1 MNSGPRFSDEL
12 ERWLDSDAPKS
23 LGALGDVFA
32 EKSFAVAMMLLML
45 VSATPIP
52 TGGVNL
58 AFQLIAAVVAAQ
70 MALGR
75 QTIWLPERW
84 RKRELGGAVTDKAIP
99 YLVRRIRW
107 LEKHSRPRLAGLFHQ
122 RLFIRLIGVVL
133 TVFAIT
139 AGLAPPL
146 SGLETLPALGAVI
159 VALAIILEDV
169 VVLTIGMVVGTAGIA
184 LFVSVGAALV
194 RLIRRFL

>member
-1 MNSGPRFSDEL
+1 MNSGTRFSDEL
-12 ERWLDSDAPKS
+12 EHWLDSDASKS

-32 EKSFAVAMMLLML
+32 ERSFAVASLLLMV

-58 AFQLIAAVVAAQ
+58 VFQMMAAVIAAQ

-75 QTIWLPERW
+75 RTIWLPERW
-84 RKRELGGAVTDKAIP
+84 RRRELGGMVTGKAIP
-99 YLVRRIRW
+99 FLVRRIRW
-107 LEKHSRPRLAGLFHQ
+107 LEKYSRPRLAGLFHQ
-122 RLFIRLIGVVL
+122 RLFIRLVGVVL
-133 TVFAIT
+133 TAFAIA

-169 VVLTIGMVVGTAGIA
+169 VVLTIGMVVGAAGIV

-194 RLIRRFL
+194 RFIQRVL